1 MMEDWQL
8 RLQIEVMA
16 IMVSFEG
23 MKAEN
28 MARRRKGQAEAYGE
42 DAFFELADALD
53 LRASQLRQRPL
64 HTESK

>member
-8 RLQIEVMA
+8 RLQIEAMA
-16 IMVSFEG
+16 IMVNVEG

-28 MARRRKGQAEAYGE
+28 RSRRRKDQAEAYGE
-42 DAFFELADALD
+42 DAFFELAEALD
-53 LRASQLRQRPL
+53 FKASQLRQKPL